1 MFTGLVESTGTVL
14 ALRETTG
21 AKRLIVAAPDLAGRW
36 KIGDSIAVNGVCLTA
51 VDMHESE
58 DPHPGRFAADLAT
71 ETLARTS
78 LALLQPGS
86 LVNLELPTPS
96 GSPMGGHVVQGHVD
110 DTGTLVSLRPLSSDL
125 DNTDWRMTIEVPE
138 SMVPNIIPQG
148 SITIDG
154 ISLTVARMEGRQIE
168 IAIIPHTYKSTN
180 LRSLQRGS
188 TVNLEADVLSRYAAK
203 RAATETK
210 TPSLPERF
218 AAPAFTLEPTTP
230 TPAEIAQVSEEPLSM
245 ATPPVLTEA
254 NDGWLTTAFLME
266 RGY

>member
-1 MFTGLVESTGTVL
+1 MFTGLIESVGTVL

-21 AKRLIVAAPDLAGRW
+21 AKRLIIAAPDLAGRW
-36 KIGDSIAVNGVCLTA
+36 RIGDSIAVNGVCLTA

-78 LALLQPGS
+78 LASLAPGA

-96 GSPMGGHVVQGHVD
+96 GAPMGGHVVQGHVD
-110 DTGTLVSLRPLSSDL
+110 TTGTLLGLRPLTNDL
-125 DNTDWRMTIEVPE
+125 DHTDWRMTIELPE
-138 SMVPNIIPQG
+138 SMVSNVIPQG

-180 LRSLQRGS
+180 LRSLPRGAK
-188 TVNLEADVLSRYAAK
+188 VNLEADALSRYAAK
-203 RAATETK
+203 LASSK
-210 TPSLPERF
+210 
-218 AAPAFTLEPTTP
+218 PASTSSPIAQL
-230 TPAEIAQVSEEPLSM
+230 TPAEIAQVSEEPLAM
-245 ATPPVLTEA
+245 TTPPVLTEA
-254 NDGWLTTAFLME
+254 NDGWLTTAFLLE